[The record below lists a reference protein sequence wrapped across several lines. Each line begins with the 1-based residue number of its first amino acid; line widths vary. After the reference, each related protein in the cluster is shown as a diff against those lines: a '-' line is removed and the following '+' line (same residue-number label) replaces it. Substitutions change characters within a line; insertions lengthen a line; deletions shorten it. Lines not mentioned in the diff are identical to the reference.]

1 MAADCGDHAVKRNF
15 SVDARLLLSL
25 GRNNI
30 QDAATAVLEL
40 VKNSYD
46 AGATRVLVIINASSH
61 AGEIAVIDN
70 GSGMSAQ
77 DIDDYWLRIGFS
89 KKRGNSA
96 QGSRRVVGEKGI
108 GRLSADRLGAELTL
122 HTRESSGPVHGIYV
136 NWNDFDVD
144 ERDISEIE
152 VDVISGSE
160 SLPEDAQQL
169 LKEHGTALYITS
181 LREPWTQA
189 SVQDLYD
196 ELSLLVAPF
205 GGPADFTVE
214 LTTDVEPSLNGQIHS
229 PAFEEATI
237 DLQAKIRD
245 GELHYDISIPRQVE
259 QPPEGEAWPLRGS
272 IPWEQAVQATVR
284 GGGNDAYM
292 DPQFGPT
299 DFRFMFYPR
308 TTELSNRAHMTL
320 RELRAF
326 LDQHHGVKIY
336 RDNIRVKPYGFAD
349 DGQSD
354 WLGLADRKTRNPA
367 GPGRPDFRLSHN
379 QIVGAVFISKEHNPY
394 LVDTTSREG
403 LIENLAFRQLRACSL
418 ICVQLIEA
426 QYHRMFRERADT
438 QANHRR
444 RKNPVESVK
453 SLSKQLTAVNREL
466 GQLSTSLAR
475 TETLQPETQ
484 RNLDRAA
491 LNVHAVTEDIHESVQ
506 DIEELVQR
514 ATVYRSLA
522 TVGIASN
529 IFAHETQT
537 AINMLSQSLSNA
549 RKYLDLAPPLVD
561 RSAHQ
566 IDKSITYSG
575 QVRRWGKFALNRVT
589 RDKRRRKLLD
599 VSRLVNDLLDELT
612 PTFSDSGITLLR
624 DLREH
629 RLRAFP
635 MDLES
640 IVVNLLTNAY
650 AACQQVSTDRKVFV
664 GIRQEQFEKRSGIY
678 ITVSDNGPGVA
689 QEFVDKVWEALF
701 TTKTSESGA
710 LVGTGLGLYVISSII
725 EDLGGHATVSKDEE
739 LGGARFDV
747 WIPG

>member
-1 MAADCGDHAVKRNF
+1 MKRTF

-46 AGATRVLVIINASSH
+46 AGATRVLVIINASSKT
-61 AGEIAVIDN
+61 GEIAVIDN

-89 KKRGNSA
+89 KKRDHTA

-160 SLPEDAQQL
+160 SLPEVAQQL
-169 LKEHGTALYITS
+169 LREQGTALYITS
-181 LREPWTQA
+181 LREAWTQ
-189 SVQDLYD
+189 SSIQDLYD

-205 GGPADFTVE
+205 EGPTDFAVE
-214 LTTDVEPSLNGQIHS
+214 LRTDIEPSLNGQVHS
-229 PAFEEATI
+229 PAFEEAVI
-237 DLQAKIRD
+237 DLQAQFRD
-245 GELHYDISIPRQVE
+245 GELFYEISIPRQVE
-259 QPPEGEAWPLRGS
+259 QRPEGEAWPLRGS
-272 IPWEQAVQATVR
+272 IPWGQAVQATVR
-284 GGGNDAYM
+284 GGDHASAV

-308 TTELSNRAHMTL
+308 TTELSNRAHMTM
-320 RELRAF
+320 RELRTF
-326 LDQHHGVKIY
+326 LDQHHGVKVY

-349 DGQSD
+349 EGQSD
-354 WLGLADRKTRNPA
+354 WLGLAERKTRNPA

-379 QIVGAVFISKEHNPY
+379 QIVGAVFISKERNPN

-403 LIENLAFRQLRACSL
+403 LIDNLAFRQLRACSL
-418 ICVQLIEA
+418 ACIQLIEA
-426 QYHRMFRERADT
+426 QYHRMFRDRPDNQGT
-438 QANHRR
+438 QVRK
-444 RKNPVESVK
+444 KNPVESVK

-466 GQLSTSLAR
+466 GELSTSLAR
-475 TETLQPETQ
+475 TETLEPETQ
-484 RNLDRAA
+484 RTLDRTT
-491 LNVHAVTEDIHESVQ
+491 LSVHAVTEDIHERVQ
-506 DIEELVQR
+506 DIEDLVQR

-537 AINMLSQSLSNA
+537 AINMLSQSLSIA
-549 RKYLDLAPPLVD
+549 LKYLELAPPVVD
-561 RSAHQ
+561 RSKEQ
-566 IDKSITYSG
+566 IDKSITYSA
-575 QVRRWGKFALNRVT
+575 QVRRWGQFALNRVT

-599 VSRLVNDLLDELT
+599 VSLLVENLLSEFAPAFT
-612 PTFSDSGITLLR
+612 AAGITLLR
-624 DLREH
+624 DLRQH

-650 AACQQVSTDRKVFV
+650 AACQQVSADRTVFV
-664 GIRQEQFEKRSGIY
+664 GVRQEQVEKQSGIC

-689 QEFVDKVWEALF
+689 KEFVDKVWEPLF
-701 TTKTSESGA
+701 TTKRSESGA
-710 LVGTGLGLYVISSII
+710 LVGTGLGLYVIGSII
-725 EDLGGHATVSKDEE
+725 EDLGGHATVTTDEK